1 VAPERET
8 APPEQL
14 PATRQDSELAK
25 LRRELSRLDTVLF
38 LISAM
43 VVVDTIGAIAIGG
56 VQAFTWLVVLFALFF
71 VPSALISAELGAAI
85 PEEGGVYVWVRM
97 AFGRFAGALT
107 SLLYWAGTPM
117 WLGGS
122 IAAVAI
128 TVYGRFL
135 GDLSRPGMFV
145 FGAAFVLLATVAA
158 VVPLRWG
165 KWVPASGAIGQIVLL
180 VVFTVSVVAYGV
192 QHGVQSMSL
201 ADFSPTRA
209 AFIAVVPVLLY
220 SFVGVELPTTA
231 AEEMHDPRRDIP
243 AAIGTAGVAQALMY
257 GIPILA
263 VLIVLPSGQITSL
276 HGLIDAMK
284 TVYTVYGG
292 DVSGSQVTL
301 TGAGAVLGTL
311 SAVVFIWVLIASGS
325 AWIMGSGRAQAA
337 ACLDGGG
344 PRVLGRISAHSG
356 VPVVMGLVSG
366 GVSLLLLV
374 LSLWVTGGDSQKYF
388 SVALNVAI
396 SLIVLAYLFIYPAFL
411 RLRSRNRDLDRPF
424 LVPGGAIGAW
434 LVTILATAWSLLATI
449 CLLWP
454 GFGTPHPDDHL
465 PAGFEGQR
473 VEYELLTI
481 APILTVVAAVAAY
494 VMMRLARG
502 PRAGNR

>member
-8 APPEQL
+8 ALPEQL

-180 VVFTVSVVAYGV
+180 VVFK
-192 QHGVQSMSL
+192 
-201 ADFSPTRA
+201 P
-209 AFIAVVPVLLY
+209 
-220 SFVGVELPTTA
+220 E
-231 AEEMHDPRRDIP
+231 
-243 AAIGTAGVAQALMY
+243 
-257 GIPILA
+257 
-263 VLIVLPSGQITSL
+263 
-276 HGLIDAMK
+276 
-284 TVYTVYGG
+284 
-292 DVSGSQVTL
+292 
-301 TGAGAVLGTL
+301 
-311 SAVVFIWVLIASGS
+311 
-325 AWIMGSGRAQAA
+325 
-337 ACLDGGG
+337 
-344 PRVLGRISAHSG
+344 
-356 VPVVMGLVSG
+356 
-366 GVSLLLLV
+366 
-374 LSLWVTGGDSQKYF
+374 
-388 SVALNVAI
+388 
-396 SLIVLAYLFIYPAFL
+396 
-411 RLRSRNRDLDRPF
+411 
-424 LVPGGAIGAW
+424 
-434 LVTILATAWSLLATI
+434 
-449 CLLWP
+449 
-454 GFGTPHPDDHL
+454 
-465 PAGFEGQR
+465 
-473 VEYELLTI
+473 
-481 APILTVVAAVAAY
+481 
-494 VMMRLARG
+494 
-502 PRAGNR
+502 

>member
-1 VAPERET
+1 MSPPRET
-8 APPEQL
+8 TLSDQL
-14 PATRQDSELAK
+14 PVARQDSELSK

-56 VQAFTWLVVLFALFF
+56 VQAFTWLVVLFVFFF

-122 IAAVAI
+122 VAAVAI

-145 FGAAFVLLATVAA
+145 FGIAFVLLATVAA
-158 VVPLRWG
+158 VIPLRWG
-165 KWVPASGAIGQIVLL
+165 KWVPASGAIGQILL
-180 VVFTVSVVAYGV
+180 LGVFTVTVVAYGV
-192 QHGVQSMSL
+192 QHGVQTMAL

-209 AFIAVVPVLLY
+209 VFIAVVPVLLY

-263 VLIVLPSGQITSL
+263 VLIVLPADQITSL
-276 HGLIDAMK
+276 HGLVDAMK

-292 DVSGSQVTL
+292 DVSGTEVTL
-301 TGAGAVLGTL
+301 TGAGAVLGSV

-344 PRVLGRISAHSG
+344 PRFLGRISERSG

-366 GVSLLLLV
+366 GVSLLLLM
-374 LSLWVTGGDSQKYF
+374 LSLWVTDGDNQKYF

-411 RLRSRNRDLDRPF
+411 TLRSRHRDLDRPF
-424 LVPGGAIGAW
+424 RVPGGAVGAW
-434 LVTILATAWSLLATI
+434 SLTILATAWSVLASV

-454 GFGTPHPDDHL
+454 GFGTAHPDDHL

-473 VEYELLTI
+473 VEYEVLTI
-481 APILTVVAAVAAY
+481 APILAVAAAVAAY
-494 VMMRLARG
+494 MFIR
-502 PRAGNR
+502 PRRSDRELS